1 MAELSVAFVG
11 PAVSHGVST
20 LRHGGGPQ
28 GQPSRSAD
36 SGSKAISAAAAAS
49 FVGLAAS
56 RRSRRSLM
64 RSTGLP
70 TVDRAKTKQFRRE
83 LTKSDSYFK
92 FGRTQMNGAME
103 SLKKVSGSELL
114 TKIRQNGFKLTVGDI
129 TFVLAESYGFC
140 WGVERA
146 VAMAYEARDFFP
158 DKNIWVTNEIIHNPS
173 VNKQLSDKGMKFVQT
188 TSDGGKDYSGVEEG
202 DVVILP
208 AFGASVDEMALFKE
222 KNVQIVDTTCPW
234 VSKVWTSVEKSKE
247 KGHTAIIHGKYD
259 HEETVATKSFAQKY
273 LVLKNM
279 GEAEYVADYML
290 GNGNKE
296 EFMSKFKKA
305 MSEDFD
311 PDVDLNCLGVAN
323 QTTMLKGETE
333 LIGKL
338 FERTLI
344 KKFGPQNINEH
355 FMSFN
360 TICDATQERQ
370 DAMYKMFGAEYEA
383 PKSQLYADLEGEQVG
398 IDLLS
403 SKQQEKLESRKMEA
417 DSKGG
422 GEVAGDMPSKVD
434 LVLVLGG
441 YNSSNTTHLLE
452 IAEEEGIT
460 GYHIDCAERIGKAG
474 GEATNCIQHKPL
486 ATPPAQ
492 AMLDE
497 GLEVTENFLPEGP
510 VTIGITSGAST
521 PDNIFGDVL
530 KRVLAVRG
538 LEV

>member
-1 MAELSVAFVG
+1 M
-11 PAVSHGVST
+11 
-20 LRHGGGPQ
+20 
-28 GQPSRSAD
+28 
-36 SGSKAISAAAAAS
+36 
-49 FVGLAAS
+49 
-56 RRSRRSLM
+56 
-64 RSTGLP
+64 P

-92 FGRTQMNGAME
+92 FGRTQMEGAME
-103 SLKKVSGSELL
+103 NLKAVSGSELL
-114 TKIRQNGFKLTVGDI
+114 TKIRKNGFRLTVGDI

-173 VNKQLSDKGMKFVQT
+173 VNKQLTEKGMKFVE
-188 TSDGGKDYSGVEEG
+188 TSKDGSKDYSGVEQG

-208 AFGASVDEMALFKE
+208 AFGASVDEMAFLKE
-222 KNVQIVDTTCPW
+222 RNVQIVDTTCPW
-234 VSKVWTSVEKSKE
+234 VSKVWGSVEKSKD

-259 HEETVATKSFAQKY
+259 HEETVATKSFAEKY

-279 GEAEYVADYML
+279 SEAEYVADFIL
-290 GNGNKE
+290 KGGDKE
-296 EFMSKFKKA
+296 EFMSKFSKA
-305 MSEDFD
+305 MSPGFD
-311 PDVDLNCLGVAN
+311 PDVDLDRLGVAN

-355 FMSFN
+355 FLSFN

-370 DAMYKMFGAEYEA
+370 DAMYKMFGTEYEA
-383 PKSQLYADLEGEQVG
+383 PESNLYAELEGEQVG
-398 IDLLS
+398 ISLLS
-403 SKQQEKLESRKMEA
+403 QKNAEKLSSRKMEA

-422 GEVAGDMPSKVD
+422 GEAVQDAAKIDVC
-434 LVLVLGG
+434 LVLGG
-441 YNSSNTTHLLE
+441 FNSSNTTHLLE
-452 IAEEEGIT
+452 IAEEEGIK
-460 GYHIDCAERIGKAG
+460 GYHIDCAERIGVPG
-474 GEATNCIQHKPL
+474 GDATNCIQHKPL
-486 ATPPAQ
+486 DTPPAK

-497 GLEVTENFLPEGP
+497 GLEVTEGFLPDGP

-538 LEV
+538 LSA

>member
-1 MAELSVAFVG
+1 
-11 PAVSHGVST
+11 
-20 LRHGGGPQ
+20 
-28 GQPSRSAD
+28 
-36 SGSKAISAAAAAS
+36 
-49 FVGLAAS
+49 
-56 RRSRRSLM
+56 
-64 RSTGLP
+64 
-70 TVDRAKTKQFRRE
+70 
-83 LTKSDSYFK
+83 
-92 FGRTQMNGAME
+92 MNGAME
-103 SLKKVSGSELL
+103 NLKKVSGSELL
-114 TKIRQNGFKLTVGDI
+114 TKIRQNGFKLTVGNI

-188 TSDGGKDYSGVEEG
+188 TSDGSKDYSGVQEG

-234 VSKVWTSVEKSKE
+234 VSKVWTSVEKSKD

-296 EFMSKFKKA
+296 EFLSKFSKA
-305 MSEDFD
+305 MSDGFD
-311 PDVDLNCLGVAN
+311 PDVDLACLGVAN

-344 KKFGPQNINEH
+344 KKYGPQNINEH
-355 FMSFN
+355 FLSFN

-383 PKSQLYADLEGEQVG
+383 PESKLYAELEGEQVG
-398 IDLLS
+398 IDLMTTKNAEKLS
-403 SKQQEKLESRKMEA
+403 SRQMEA

-422 GEVAGDMPSKVD
+422 GEVSGDIPAKVD
-434 LVLVLGG
+434 MVLVLGG
-441 YNSSNTTHLLE
+441 FNSSNTAHLLE

-460 GYHIDCAERIGKAG
+460 GYHIDCAERIGLPD
-474 GEATNCIQHKPL
+474 GEATNRIQHKPMS
-486 ATPPAQ
+486 TSPAQ
-492 AMLDE
+492 AMMDE

-530 KRVLAVRG
+530 KRVLAVQG
-538 LEV
+538 LEA